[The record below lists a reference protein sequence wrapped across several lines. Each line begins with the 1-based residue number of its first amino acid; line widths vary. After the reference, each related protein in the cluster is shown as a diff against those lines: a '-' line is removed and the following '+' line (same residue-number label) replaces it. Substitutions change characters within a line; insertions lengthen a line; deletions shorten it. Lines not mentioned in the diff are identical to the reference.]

1 MEQMR
6 LDDRSFVNTAYLTLL
21 NREPDEEGLNAW
33 TEVLK
38 EYGDRSTI
46 VAGFVFSQ
54 EFDELCRS
62 YGITPFLDEE
72 LDH

>member
-1 MEQMR
+1 
-6 LDDRSFVNTAYLTLL
+6 LD
-21 NREPDEEGLNAW
+21 AW
-33 TEVLK
+33 TKVLK
-38 EYGDRSTI
+38 EYGDRSII

-72 LDH
+72 LDY